1 MRKLFNIKVDLDKK
15 TLFDRIGQY
24 TSKQEDHGIYD
35 ITIIG
40 QSLSGAFWLRERV
53 VVLNEINIYDSA
65 EPIIFFK
72 VSRCLFTLQSI
83 SSKELILS
91 IDSSSKSI
99 KPFLKC
105 LEQAVQSKIF
115 IDQIKISLLELS
127 KYIQAS
133 DNPLVKITNSYS
145 SNLTI
150 SRHDKISFSIYSN
163 ENAILS
169 AQRII
174 KEVPLKFERIKI
186 ESSQN
191 GHPVTLDIKSNCL
204 YNISLPNSNLEK
216 TLIDFVIKK
225 ETDHQTHNTLN

>member
-105 LEQAVQSKIF
+105 LEQAIQSKIF

-174 KEVPLKFERIKI
+174 KEVPLEFERIKI

-191 GHPVTLDIKSNCL
+191 GYPVTLDIKSNCL

>member
-35 ITIIG
+35 ITIVE

-72 VSRCLFTLQSI
+72 VSRCLFTLQRI
-83 SSKELILS
+83 SNKELILS

-105 LEQAVQSKIF
+105 LEQAIQSKIF

-174 KEVPLKFERIKI
+174 KEVPLEFERIKI

-204 YNISLPNSNLEK
+204 YNISSPNSNLEK

-225 ETDHQTHNTLN
+225 ETDHQTHNTFN

>member
-1 MRKLFNIKVDLDKK
+1 MRKLFNIKVDLDIK
-15 TLFDRIGQY
+15 TLFDRISLY
-24 TSKQEDHGIYD
+24 TSEQEDHGIYD
-35 ITIIG
+35 ITIAG
-40 QSLSGAFWLRERV
+40 QSLSGAFWIRERI
-53 VVLNEINIYDSA
+53 VVLNETNIYDSA

-83 SSKELILS
+83 SSKESILS
-91 IDSSSKSI
+91 IESSSKSI

-105 LEQAVQSKIF
+105 LEQAIKSKIF
-115 IDQIKISLLELS
+115 IGQIKISLLELS

-150 SRHDKISFSIYSN
+150 SRHDKISFSIYSSVD
-163 ENAILS
+163 AILS
-169 AQRII
+169 AQKII
-174 KEVPLKFERIKI
+174 TEAPLEFERIKI
-186 ESSQN
+186 ESFQN

-204 YNISLPNSNLEK
+204 YNISTPNSNLEN

-225 ETDHQTHNTLN
+225 ETSH

>member
-15 TLFDRIGQY
+15 TLFDRIGLY
-24 TSKQEDHGIYD
+24 TSEQEDHGIYD
-35 ITIIG
+35 ITTAG
-40 QSLSGAFWLRERV
+40 QSLSGAFWLRERI

-83 SSKELILS
+83 SNKESILS

-105 LEQAVQSKIF
+105 LEQAIQSKIF

-174 KEVPLKFERIKI
+174 KDVPLEFERVKI

-225 ETDHQTHNTLN
+225 ETNHQTHTTFN